1 MRTPIHVWLVGV
13 LSLLWNGGGAYDYLM
28 MQTKNAGYLEML
40 SDAQMAFMQG
50 VPLWFDIGWAFGVWG
65 SILGSILILLRSR
78 FALHAFGLSLL
89 GMLTTSVYSLLIAS
103 PGMMDI
109 AGSGALM
116 FSLLIVF
123 VLLVLIV
130 YTRLMARRGVL
141 R

>member
-50 VPLWFDIGWAFGVWG
+50 VPMWFDIGWAFGVWG

>member
-50 VPLWFDIGWAFGVWG
+50 VPMWFDIGWAFGVWG

-103 PGMMDI
+103 PSMMDI